1 MGKQQFKI
9 LVFLFVLALALMAGD
24 SLGIQ
29 DKAGITKSYQKAFEI
44 SYKMT
49 SSGKYSEAIKPL
61 MALHEQDPSDYTV
74 ALRLGYLNNLKGDL
88 KASIRFYKRAVQ
100 LRPKAV
106 EPLVGLIL
114 PLMAKMDYRAAVA
127 AGISA
132 LKLDPGNYTCL
143 SNVAYSYYLLDEYK
157 NAAKFYKKILEFYP
171 TDITMRN
178 GLGWSYLESG
188 EKAKAKKEFTKILLL
203 SPYNQSALFGFHKAK

>member
-1 MGKQQFKI
+1 M
-9 LVFLFVLALALMAGD
+9 
-24 SLGIQ
+24 
-29 DKAGITKSYQKAFEI
+29 
-44 SYKMT
+44 
-49 SSGKYSEAIKPL
+49 
-61 MALHEQDPSDYTV
+61 
-74 ALRLGYLNNLKGDL
+74 GYLNNLKGDL
-88 KASIRFYKRAVQ
+88 KASISFYKLAVK

-143 SNVAYSYYLLDEYK
+143 SKVAYSYYLLGEYE